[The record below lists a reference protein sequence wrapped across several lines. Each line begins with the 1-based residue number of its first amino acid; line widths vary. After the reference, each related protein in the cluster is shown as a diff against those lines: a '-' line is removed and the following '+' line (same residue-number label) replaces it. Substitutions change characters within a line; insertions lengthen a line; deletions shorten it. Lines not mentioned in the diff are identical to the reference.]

1 MPSFG
6 DFIHTQ
12 LVLKIPK
19 PSVNFSQK
27 TVIVTGASGGLGKE
41 ITKHI
46 VILGASKVILACRNT
61 SKGEETKAS
70 ILKTL
75 KCRPEVLEVWNLDL
89 ESPVSVKK
97 FADRVNELPR
107 LDVLINNAG
116 MQTMQFR
123 VAYDTE
129 KTIAVNVI
137 GTFLL
142 AIQLIPKMRETAK
155 TYSVTP
161 HMTFTGSAL
170 YDVAKYPE
178 GHGDNI
184 FAWLGDKDHA
194 NMMNE

>member
-19 PSVNFSQK
+19 PSVSFSQR
-27 TVIVTGASGGLGKE
+27 TVIVTGGSGGLGKE

-46 VILGASKVILACRNT
+46 VLLGASKVILACRNT
-61 SKGEETKAS
+61 AKGEENKAA
-70 ILKTL
+70 IVKTL
-75 KCRPEVLEVWNLDL
+75 KCRPEILEVWSLDL

-97 FADRVNELPR
+97 FVDCVKGLPR

-116 MQTMQFR
+116 MQTIQFR

-129 KTIAVNVI
+129 KTIAVNFI

-155 TYSVTP
+155 IYSVTP

-178 GHGDNI
+178 SHGDNI
-184 FAWLGDKDHA
+184 FTWLGDKDHA

>member
-12 LVLKIPK
+12 LILKIPI
-19 PSVNFSQK
+19 PSVSFSQK
-27 TVIVTGASGGLGKE
+27 TVIITGGSGGLGKE
-41 ITKHI
+41 IAKHI
-46 VILGASKVILACRNT
+46 VFLGASKVILACRNT
-61 SKGEETKAS
+61 SKGEENKAA
-70 ILKTL
+70 IVKTL
-75 KCRPEVLEVWNLDL
+75 KCKPEVLEVWDVDL
-89 ESPVSVKK
+89 ESPASVKK
-97 FADRVNELPR
+97 FVDRVNQLPR

-116 MQTMQFR
+116 MQTIKFR
-123 VAYDTE
+123 VAYGTE

-155 TYSVTP
+155 AYSVKP

-178 GHGDNI
+178 IHGDNI
-184 FAWLGDKDHA
+184 FTWLGEKEHA